1 MPAPVSNSETPQSS
15 DVSFPSDPLLAIYNA
30 SLPKLKQKRAE
41 SCAQLVASMQE
52 QIANFLEEQAGKDPE
67 WRARVDKTKASDG
80 MFTVLDLAIIEVIS
94 TAVSKLEG
102 KEKQDYIKHHLAY
115 ESFHRETV
123 EFFSDTGFFDADRSL
138 FKRNAD
144 EVFRGAA
151 EYTLLSEDL
160 IRAEHKKF
168 AQEVHNLARELIIHL
183 EPDLPRDVLPSSNF
197 ARRAHTSLADAA
209 RARGTVPAS
218 IAPASP
224 QVGAA
229 VPGNVQAPSSGRS
242 AIAP

>member
-1 MPAPVSNSETPQSS
+1 M
-15 DVSFPSDPLLAIYNA
+15 SFPSDPLLAIYNA
-30 SLPKLKQKRAE
+30 SLPKLNQKRAE
-41 SCAQLVASMQE
+41 SCAKLVASIQE
-52 QIANFLEEQAGKDPE
+52 RNAKFLEEQARKDPE

-80 MFTVLDLAIIEVIS
+80 MFTVLDLAIVEVIS
-94 TAVSKLEG
+94 TAVSKLKG

-115 ESFHRETV
+115 ESFHGETDV
-123 EFFSDTGFFDADRSL
+123 EFFSDTGFFDADRSR

-151 EYTLLSEDL
+151 EYTQLSEDL

-197 ARRAHTSLADAA
+197 KRRAHTSLADAA

-218 IAPASP
+218 TAPASP

-229 VPGNVQAPSSGRS
+229 VPGNVQAPNSGRS